1 MRAAR
6 YLKMLGVITVVCLCT
21 PGCEGDSNVT
31 LIGEATLTG
40 HSNTPY
46 CVRGG
51 DPDEAEGDYF
61 DDPPRVEVLTDGLQI
76 EIIHQNAW
84 FNCCLDTILVE
95 LGQERR
101 QIILTESEI
110 VTMPCR
116 CICPFRVT
124 ASLEVSLPGRYGI
137 EIYALGG
144 LIWTGE
150 VTVTPK

>member
-1 MRAAR
+1 MRTAR
-6 YLKMLGVITVVCLCT
+6 YSTMLAVAAIVCVCA
-21 PGCEGDSNVT
+21 PGCEEDSNVT
-31 LIGEATLTG
+31 PIGEAALTG
-40 HSNTPY
+40 YSNTPH

-51 DPDEAEGDYF
+51 DVGEAEGDYP

-84 FNCCLDTILVE
+84 FNCCLDTILVD
-95 LGQERR
+95 LRQERR
-101 QIILTESEI
+101 QIILTESEV

-124 ASLEVSLPGRYGI
+124 ASLEASLPGKYGI
-137 EIYALGG
+137 EIYALEG

-150 VTVTPK
+150 VMLTPK